1 MTSLTLA
8 TPDSPMSAADFVK
21 SLAGVDRHK
30 REDAALAA
38 LLAGHVPSY
47 MREFVDVTVTFAD
60 AQGAGHK
67 LVIRALPDYL
77 CIGTDADRLRIPL
90 WPLTAQRVADAWNC
104 VLPTS
109 KLVTIL
115 WNAAPS
121 KLPPQPWGPPYD
133 ASMMSTERIVA
144 HNARVEA
151 TIKKLAVDATKLMGG
166 HKKDVVLTKQLAAKP
181 KSVAIFGWHQ
191 ANGKPIQ
198 PVYLGHENTYADY
211 SHGIRMVSRE
221 CLLDDQPDDLGRVLM
236 DANLCGVVSSEGP
249 LPFIRQPGV

>member
-1 MTSLTLA
+1 
-8 TPDSPMSAADFVK
+8 
-21 SLAGVDRHK
+21 
-30 REDAALAA
+30 
-38 LLAGHVPSY
+38 
-47 MREFVDVTVTFAD
+47 
-60 AQGAGHK
+60 
-67 LVIRALPDYL
+67 
-77 CIGTDADRLRIPL
+77 
-90 WPLTAQRVADAWNC
+90 
-104 VLPTS
+104 
-109 KLVTIL
+109 
-115 WNAAPS
+115 
-121 KLPPQPWGPPYD
+121 
-133 ASMMSTERIVA
+133 
-144 HNARVEA
+144 
-151 TIKKLAVDATKLMGG
+151 MGG